1 MKTVKCSGE
10 NPVILLGY
18 LSECAVKAIIDGG
31 ALAKGFVEGGGHA
44 ILALLKAFFLLRLT
58 FLIVQALFA

>member
-31 ALAKGFVEGGGHA
+31 ALAKGVVEGGGA
-44 ILALLKAFFLLRLT
+44 CYLSY
-58 FLIVQALFA
+58 

>member
-31 ALAKGFVEGGGHA
+31 ALAKGVVEGGRA
-44 ILALLKAFFLLRLT
+44 CYLSY
-58 FLIVQALFA
+58 